1 MTAENDSTISP
12 EKDAGTTW
20 QTRFACLLFHG
31 VTITAVLVVLLP
43 VVLYPF
49 TSPFQGKAA
58 GAILFIAACVERMW
72 AMYLRQGLGRTCS
85 SAGKDWTATAVGY
98 AYTLTLGA
106 SIAEFMICRQSLGP
120 LPMIAG
126 FTVYAAGVALR
137 YWAFHALRNQ
147 WHVDVSD
154 TNGVRYLVREGPYR
168 FIRHPLYLGACMEII
183 GLPVFFGA
191 WGSLIFGALI
201 FIPLEISRAYYEERF
216 LRELFGTD
224 YRLYKNEV
232 WGFIPLPFKPSRHS

>member
-1 MTAENDSTISP
+1 
-12 EKDAGTTW
+12 
-20 QTRFACLLFHG
+20 
-31 VTITAVLVVLLP
+31 
-43 VVLYPF
+43 
-49 TSPFQGKAA
+49 
-58 GAILFIAACVERMW
+58 
-72 AMYLRQGLGRTCS
+72 
-85 SAGKDWTATAVGY
+85 
-98 AYTLTLGA
+98 
-106 SIAEFMICRQSLGP
+106 
-120 LPMIAG
+120 MIAG

-201 FIPLEISRAYYEERF
+201 FIPLEISRAYYEECF